1 MGLHR
6 LDFLSN
12 SPRNFIFQNSS
23 NKTNFGGFLTLA
35 FLIIVLIIF
44 LFYLIYYLSEETFT
58 VQYIHHEKHLNE
70 GEIYKRENDIKYN
83 PYFDFNFKI
92 KGFYDNSPDDF
103 IFVNKTNWKLIPKY
117 KTLNIRTS
125 DVHFNLLYK
134 CTETDIDCKIPMEY
148 ETFIFVVEYHG
159 FVLDHQNSDS
169 ALHKGKDYMSYYL
182 EVHPS
187 DPSIFIYNWRTVKYN
202 TDAGFKKF
210 WYKLKGDDPETL
222 KDIGLTGYNTDSK
235 SYQTLI
241 RNESD
246 LITYYNGTRYK
257 FMCEIHFNND
267 FNHWDEYNREKKS
280 IFDALSNVCSLSLTV
295 FNFLSFFLTGF
306 YSNNFDNYKIVEK
319 ILFNIKPEKKEI
331 KEKVELISISEK
343 TDSLLNGNEMEKEE
357 IKNDNEKIENDET
370 NKIDQEDNN
379 FIEKVEKEKGQLPK
393 FRFIDFLFNN
403 IYLSKKCKSN
413 RQEIISKC
421 NELISKYYS
430 IDSILYNQIKL
441 ENLLKDYKW
450 NNQDLSKLDEN
461 KLVIQLKNLIAIYDS
476 K

>member
-12 SPRNFIFQNSS
+12 APRNFIFQNNS

-44 LFYLIYYLSEETFT
+44 IFYLIYYLSEETFT
-58 VQYIHHEKHLNE
+58 VQYIHYEKYLNE
-70 GEIYKRENDIKYN
+70 EEIDKRENDIKYN
-83 PYFDFNFKI
+83 PYFDFIFDM
-92 KGFYDNSPDDF
+92 GFYGRLPDEF
-103 IFVNKTNWKLIPKY
+103 ILVNLTNEQLIPRS

-125 DVHFNLLYK
+125 DVNIGVLYK
-134 CTETDIDCKIPMEY
+134 CHETDFECIIPEEY
-148 ETFIFVVEYHG
+148 QNFIFGSVYHG
-159 FVLDHQNSDS
+159 FILDHQNGDS
-169 ALHKGKDYMSYYL
+169 ALHKGKDYMKYYL
-182 EVHPS
+182 EVHSS

-210 WYKLKGDDPETL
+210 WYNLKGADPETL
-222 KDIGLTGYNTDSK
+222 KDIGLTGYDTDSK
-235 SYQTLI
+235 SYQTLYK
-241 RNESD
+241 NESD
-246 LITYYNGTRYK
+246 LIRYCNETRYRAI
-257 FMCEIHFNND
+257 CEIHFNND
-267 FNHWDEYNREKKS
+267 FNRWDEYSREKKS
-280 IFDALSNVCSLSLTV
+280 IFNALSNVCSLSLTV

-331 KEKVELISISEK
+331 KEKVELISLSEK
-343 TDSLLNGNEMEKEE
+343 TDSLLNGNEIEKEE
-357 IKNDNEKIENDET
+357 IKNDNEKTQNEEA
-370 NKIDQEDNN
+370 NKINQEDDN
-379 FIEKVEKEKGQLPK
+379 FAEKVEKEKGQLPK

-403 IYLSKKCKSN
+403 IYFSKKCKSN

-430 IDSILYNQIKL
+430 IDSILYNQIKF